1 MIKNQNKK
9 NGGFTLVEILVS
21 IGIFAILA
29 MSIYQVFASMTKVTG
44 VYRGNTSVSELANQY
59 MEIVH
64 NMPYSQIGTING
76 NPPGL
81 LPDQPNATTT
91 VVGGNTYQIYYVVNY
106 IDDPADGTIV
116 AGTDPAPND
125 YKQVKLYIKNTTND
139 LTQSFV
145 TNIAPKGLESL
156 ASGGA
161 LVIKV
166 FDAVGQPVPNA
177 TVKITDTAV
186 TPNISLSRTTD
197 AQGNWVEVG
206 LPPSDNS
213 YHVVVTKNNY
223 STDQTYPV
231 SASNPSPIKADATI
245 LAGQVTQISFSI
257 DQLSNLTF
265 NTLDQVCS
273 AVPNVG
279 VEVKGS
285 KLIGTPSVLKFDNT
299 YTSDT
304 NGKIPLSNIEWDSYT
319 PGLTTASYLV
329 YGSSP
334 IQQVNVLPNTSQ
346 NFNLILGPATANSL
360 LVIVQDSL
368 GNPVEGANVELQK
381 ISPALDINK
390 VTGGSVWTSD
400 DWSGGSGQA
409 TIGTSTLYYADDGN
423 ISTTGVPTGL
433 RLFNNGIGYAASG
446 SLTSSTF
453 DSGTSATS
461 YSTLTW
467 QPTSQDPATSLM
479 FQIASNNDNLTW
491 NFTGPDGTA
500 STYYTVPGT
509 TINAIN
515 NSNRYVRYKAFLAT
529 TDPSKTPVLTSIN
542 VNYVSGC
549 FTPGQVIFTG
559 LDVGS
564 DYSVTV
570 SLPGYTTQTVTGLNI
585 SGSQVLHLV
594 LTP

>member
-570 SLPGYTTQTVTGLNI
+570 SLPGYTTQTVTSLNI

>member
-1 MIKNQNKK
+1 MVKNQDKK

-29 MSIYQVFASMTKVTG
+29 MSIYEVFASMTKVTG

-91 VVGGNTYQIYYVVNY
+91 VIGGNTYQIYYVVNY
-106 IDDPADGTIV
+106 IDDPADGTIL

-156 ASGGA
+156 AAGGA

-166 FDAVGQPVPNA
+166 FNAVGQPVANA
-177 TVKITDTAV
+177 SVKITDTAV
-186 TPNISLSRTTD
+186 TPNINLSRTTD
-197 AQGNWVEVG
+197 SQGNWVEVG

-231 SASNPSPIKADATI
+231 SVSNPSPIKADATI

-265 NTLDQVCS
+265 NTLDQMCA
-273 AVPNVG
+273 AVSGVG

-285 KLIGTPSVLKFDNT
+285 KLIGTPNVLKFDNT

-304 NGKIPLSNIEWDSYT
+304 NGKIPLSNIEWDNYT

-346 NFNLILGPATANSL
+346 NFNLILGPATTNSL

-368 GNPVEGANVELQK
+368 GNPIEGANVELQK
-381 ISPALDINK
+381 ISPVLDINK

-409 TIGTSTLYYADDGN
+409 TIGTSTSYYADDGN
-423 ISTTGVPTGL
+423 VSTTGVPTGL
-433 RLFNNGIGYAASG
+433 RLFNNGIGYATSG

-453 DSGTSATS
+453 DSGTSTTS

-479 FQIASNNDNLTW
+479 FQIASNNDNATW

-500 STYYTVPGT
+500 GTYYTVPGT
-509 TINAIN
+509 TINSIN

-529 TDPSKTPVLTSIN
+529 TDSSKTPVLTSIN

-559 LDVGS
+559 LDAGS

-570 SLPGYTTQTVTGLNI
+570 SLPGYTTQTVSSLNI